1 MSVYKLGKVTHK
13 RGIRG
18 LSFLLFFL
26 ISCQPTDQNINWPG
40 YLGDKASS
48 QYSPLAQINRAN
60 VSKLSVAWTYRTG
73 DADPENRSQI
83 QCNPLIIDGVLFGS
97 SPRLAFFALDAATGE
112 ELWTFN
118 PFDEDFD
125 MFGMGVNRGLAYWEK
140 EDDTRLLITAGAN
153 LFAVNARDGQPIK
166 TFGDNGKVD
175 LHEGLGRKVDDRFV
189 SANSPGII
197 FEDLLIL
204 GARVSEEKGAAPG
217 HIRAYNVL
225 TGEMAWIFHTIPK
238 PEEFGA
244 ETWPEN
250 AWNEIG
256 GANAWCGMSLDEKRG
271 VVYIPTGSASYDF
284 YGADRP
290 GENLFANCILAL
302 NARTG
307 ERIWHFQTIRHDLW
321 DRDLPAPPNLVT
333 VRHEGKKID
342 ALAQI
347 TKSGYVFLLNRDTG
361 EPLFPIEEIPSPKS
375 DLPNEQSWPS
385 QPLPTKPPPFARQ
398 FLTADNVTDISQASH
413 DYVKKILSTT
423 RTGQQ
428 FIPPSEEGTVIFPGF
443 DGGGEWGG
451 AAVDPATGILYVNAN
466 EMPWILT
473 MVQVRNDKSNLA
485 FNRGEGLY
493 RQYCGGCHGI
503 DKKGGSFMGT
513 VPPLTDIKE
522 KYGPDEFRQILQ
534 NGKGAMP
541 IFSWLAP
548 WQIESLEAYLF
559 ELKDLTLDTEGLAA
573 TQPEE
578 STYTSTGYIR
588 FKDPD
593 GYPAVKPPWGTLN
606 AIDLN
611 KGEILWQ
618 VPLGEFKELTA
629 KGIPVTGTE
638 NYGGPIVTKSGLLF
652 IGASQDEMFRAFD
665 IKNGK
670 ILWEYQLPA
679 GGYATPSSYQVKG
692 KQYVVIA
699 CGGGKMGTN
708 SGDAYVAFA
717 LP

>member
-1 MSVYKLGKVTHK
+1 MIAYRPEKVTAK
-13 RGIRG
+13 KKIRW
-18 LSFLLFFL
+18 LSFLILFL
-26 ISCQPTDQNINWPG
+26 AGCQPGDQNTNWPG

-48 QYSPLAQINRAN
+48 QYSPLTQITPIN
-60 VSKLSVAWTYRTG
+60 VSKLSVAWTYHSG
-73 DADPENRSQI
+73 GADPENRSQI
-83 QCNPLIIDGVLFGS
+83 QCNPLIINGVLFGS
-97 SPRLAFFALDAATGE
+97 SPRLVFFALDAATGE

-118 PFDEDFD
+118 PFDE
-125 MFGMGVNRGLAYWEK
+125 GLGISGVGVNRGLAYWEK
-140 EDDTRLLITAGAN
+140 DGKARLLLTAGAN
-153 LFAVNARDGQPIK
+153 LLAVNAKDGQLIR
-166 TFGDNGKVD
+166 TFGNNGKVD
-175 LHEGLGRKVDDRFV
+175 LRKGLGREVDDRSI
-189 SANSPGII
+189 SANSPGVI

-204 GARVSEEKGAAPG
+204 GTRVSEEKGAAPG
-217 HIRAYNVL
+217 HIRAYHVL
-225 TGEMAWIFHTIPK
+225 TGEIAWVFHTIPK
-238 PEEFGA
+238 PEAFGA

-284 YGADRP
+284 YGADRH
-290 GENLFANCILAL
+290 GKNLFANCILAL

-333 VRHEGKKID
+333 VNHNGKKID
-342 ALAQI
+342 AVAQI

-361 EPLFPIEEIPSPKS
+361 EPLFPIEEIPAPAS
-375 DLPNEQSWPS
+375 DLPGEQAWPS

-398 FLTADNVTDISQASH
+398 LLTDDNITNISSASH

-423 RTGQQ
+423 RTGRQ

-473 MVQVRNDKSNLA
+473 MIPVRNDKSNLA

-513 VPPLTDIKE
+513 VPALTAVRE
-522 KYGPDEFRQILQ
+522 KFGFDEFRQILQ
-534 NGKGAMP
+534 HGQGVMP
-541 IFSWLAP
+541 AFSWLAT
-548 WQIESLEAYLF
+548 WQMESLEAYLF
-559 ELKDLTLDTEGLAA
+559 ELKERTLAVEEPPDTL
-573 TQPEE
+573 PEE
-578 STYTSTGYIR
+578 STYTNTGYIR
-588 FKDPD
+588 FKDPE

-638 NYGGPIVTKSGLLF
+638 NYGGAIVTKSGLLF

-665 IKNGK
+665 IKDGK
-670 ILWEYQLPA
+670 VLWEHQLPA
-679 GGYATPSSYQVKG
+679 GGYATPSSYQVDG

-699 CGGGKMGTN
+699 CGGGKMGTD
-708 SGDAYVAFA
+708 SGDAYIAFA